1 MARQAFIRMNTLEIR
16 DVLESKGYVNRNRGL
31 DCEFSGDTICTIHEE
46 WIPGNVEMQYM
57 SFWIDRDFEDV
68 VAPSLEYVDCGRDK
82 EMFYLNL

>member
-68 VAPSLEYVDCGRDK
+68 VAPSLEYVDCGMDK

>member
-1 MARQAFIRMNTLEIR
+1 MNTLEIR

-57 SFWIDRDFEDV
+57 SFWIDRDFEEV
-68 VAPSLEYVDCGRDK
+68 IAPSIGYVDCGTDERL
-82 EMFYLNL
+82 FYSNL